1 MTNPRKTPM
10 SGFLRP
16 AVFFDRDGVLN
27 IDNGFTH
34 KPDDLRWNE
43 GAIAAVKAVND
54 AGWYAFVVSNQAGV
68 GHGLYNESDVDHF
81 RRHMDE
87 AMAAQGAHIDEYV
100 YCPFHPEA
108 KLEAYRQASAHRKP
122 QPGMILDLLARWPV
136 EAKKSF
142 LVGDKDID
150 LQAAQ
155 AASIDA
161 CLYEGGDLHRLV
173 TREMAVRIGRD

>member
-1 MTNPRKTPM
+1 MN
-10 SGFLRP
+10 SVLRP

-27 IDNGFTH
+27 MDAGYTH
-34 KPDDLRWNE
+34 KPDDLRWTE

-68 GHGLYNESDVDHF
+68 GHGLYSERDVDDFH
-81 RRHMDE
+81 RHMDA

-100 YCPFHPEA
+100 YCPFHPDA
-108 KLEAYRQASAHRKP
+108 KLEAYRQVSLHRKP

-136 EAKKSF
+136 DAGKSF

-150 LQAAQ
+150 LQAAR
-155 AASIDA
+155 AACIDA
-161 CLYEGGDLHRLV
+161 YLYEGGDLYRLV
-173 TREMAVRIGRD
+173 ARELAARIGRD